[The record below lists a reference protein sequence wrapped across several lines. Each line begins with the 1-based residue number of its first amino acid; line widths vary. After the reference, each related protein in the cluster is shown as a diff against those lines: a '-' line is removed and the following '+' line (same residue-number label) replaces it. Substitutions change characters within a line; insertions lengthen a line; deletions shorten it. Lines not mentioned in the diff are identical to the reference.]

1 MYISLLRPVPET
13 FSNLQMHHY
22 IFKTFIFLFFSVC
35 FNQQLLVDEEEDKPT
50 VDSKP

>member
-22 IFKTFIFLFFSVC
+22 IFKTFIFLFFLFDLIS
-35 FNQQLLVDEEEDKPT
+35 
-50 VDSKP
+50 SSW